1 MVDEEVEYLICC
13 ARMHR
18 WLKWYLDLVATGL
31 VVVTQHLLGRPQT
44 RKNAGKMLGK
54 SWKSLKPGLRWDEY
68 CH

>member
-44 RKNAGKMLGK
+44 RKNALG
-54 SWKSLKPGLRWDEY
+54 WSLSTYALQVKIF
-68 CH
+68 